1 MSIVKSIE
9 VDEEYVKNMPSDLL
23 SELIVLNDVIPQH
36 LQNWIR
42 NSNMVFHK
50 ERKKFIHGLERDN
63 PILLEMNR
71 RRGESN
77 KLFADERIQKDFE
90 YDLEFLEKYPQFKPV
105 VKHVNLIDTD
115 KVKIIGNEPLP

>member
-9 VDEEYVKNMPSDLL
+9 VDEEYVKNMPPVLL
-23 SELIVLNDVIPQH
+23 SELIILNEVIPNH
-36 LQNWIR
+36 LENLIMYNNR
-42 NSNMVFHK
+42 LFDM
-50 ERKKFIHGLERDN
+50 ERRKFYRGLKRDD
-63 PILLEMNR
+63 PILLEMGR

-77 KLFADERIQKDFE
+77 KLFADDRIQKDFE

-105 VKHVNLIDTD
+105 VKYVNLIDTD